1 MKAIAISQL
10 RMDIKKHLDTVS
22 KSLDTIIIPRSKEED
37 AVVIISIQE
46 YNALVETSYLLPTEA
61 NANRLSESIQ
71 QLKKGK
77 TVKFNLK

>member
-1 MKAIAISQL
+1 MKAITISQL
-10 RMDIKKHLDTVS
+10 RSDIKKHLDTVS

-46 YNALVETSYLLPTEA
+46 YNALVETSYLLSTEA